1 MTKIRGAISGTY
13 PFGEELILSIMD
25 FKYGRSGKD
34 IVKELFHKELLE
46 LINLQEQL
54 GVFPIVSTGSFGIED
69 LIRPFTRSLSAL
81 KSYDQ
86 LGDLPINRFHYTN
99 TFFRQP
105 SLVQG
110 LPAEGSVILEDIHTL
125 SDGNSYSHEYL
136 SGKQAKIILPGPVT
150 FSSFIDSANQDQ
162 TRADLIEDAGSY
174 LAAEV
179 AKLPSQYVEIQ
190 FDEPTLVWDRV
201 PRALRPAIVN
211 AYEEITGSAKQKK
224 TIVSTYF
231 ESCENII
238 SFLLDLPVSGIG
250 IDFLQTNILSISE
263 QSFEGKVLQA
273 GILDAQNYVPNSDGT
288 LNTSNNSVYSKF
300 IGSLLEF
307 HPKELVITS
316 TTGLEYLPRDI
327 ANQRLQQTANIINL
341 VEEK

>member
-125 SDGNSYSHEYL
+125 SDG
-136 SGKQAKIILPGPVT
+136 
-150 FSSFIDSANQDQ
+150 
-162 TRADLIEDAGSY
+162 
-174 LAAEV
+174 
-179 AKLPSQYVEIQ
+179 
-190 FDEPTLVWDRV
+190 
-201 PRALRPAIVN
+201 
-211 AYEEITGSAKQKK
+211 
-224 TIVSTYF
+224 
-231 ESCENII
+231 
-238 SFLLDLPVSGIG
+238 
-250 IDFLQTNILSISE
+250 
-263 QSFEGKVLQA
+263 
-273 GILDAQNYVPNSDGT
+273 
-288 LNTSNNSVYSKF
+288 
-300 IGSLLEF
+300 
-307 HPKELVITS
+307 
-316 TTGLEYLPRDI
+316 
-327 ANQRLQQTANIINL
+327 
-341 VEEK
+341 